1 MVDDLIFSIEKNYQ
15 TKSLPER
22 PNEKAVRTLITNR
35 EELYE

>member
-22 PNEKAVRTLITNR
+22 PNEKKAIRTLITNR
-35 EELYE
+35 EEL